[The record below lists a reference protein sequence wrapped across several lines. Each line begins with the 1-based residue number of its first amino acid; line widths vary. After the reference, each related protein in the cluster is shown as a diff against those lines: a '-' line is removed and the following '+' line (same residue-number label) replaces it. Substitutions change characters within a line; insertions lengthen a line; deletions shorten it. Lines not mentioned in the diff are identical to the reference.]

1 MRRKPTTHRP
11 PRQAVL
17 PASDRCCRPRFSS
30 REPGPCGEGPS
41 PPALCPEARRAL
53 APLLNPRPAT
63 VQTGPGAQHTGGRV
77 CTRAHTHAHADPQEG
92 HPAAASG
99 GGGPAGWPAHPGAF
113 RPLPARAAISSPG
126 PGGHATPPSL
136 QMAGARNRLSPRR
149 QGRAWP
155 GSECGRPDKGPS
167 FPYQQPG
174 TRVACLPTACAGGPW
189 LGRAARH
196 SGQCS
201 TWPRRAHGLRG
212 AMQGDTPRQTCGLQT
227 PPPQQGHTNTCA
239 SACTGHTHAPR
250 GTGAAAARPPRGH
263 ACPHSVRAG
272 RTGLSEDARPGFES
286 RPNPHELARTRP
298 ASELSAS
305 PGGAA
310 VRTARLPGLSGARSQ
325 RRSIRGARCMTG
337 VAARQDH

>member
-1 MRRKPTTHRP
+1 MRRKPTTHRL

-63 VQTGPGAQHTGGRV
+63 VQTGPGPQHTGGRV
-77 CTRAHTHAHADPQEG
+77 CTRAHTQTRRKATPQ
-92 HPAAASG
+92 PLLG
-99 GGGPAGWPAHPGAF
+99 GGAPAGWPAHPGAF

-196 SGQCS
+196 GGQCS

-212 AMQGDTPRQTCGLQT
+212 AMQGDTPRQTCGLET
-227 PPPQQGHTNTCA
+227 PPPRARQPPGRHADTPVLTRCA
-239 SACTGHTHAPR
+239 QDGRGFRKTPGPGSNPAPTLTSWRGRARPRSSAPHLAERPCARRAFRAFPGLDR
-250 GTGAAAARPPRGH
+250 RGAASGGRAA
-263 ACPHSVRAG
+263 
-272 RTGLSEDARPGFES
+272 
-286 RPNPHELARTRP
+286 
-298 ASELSAS
+298 
-305 PGGAA
+305 
-310 VRTARLPGLSGARSQ
+310 
-325 RRSIRGARCMTG
+325 
-337 VAARQDH
+337 

>member
-17 PASDRCCRPRFSS
+17 PASDRCCRPPFSS

-63 VQTGPGAQHTGGRV
+63 VQTGPGPQHTGGRV

-92 HPAAASG
+92 HPRATSG
-99 GGGPAGWPAHPGAF
+99 GGPPGRLAGPPRGLPAAPRPRRHFLSRAWRPRHSSQPANGRRPEPPVPEEAGPCLAGLRVRPAGQGAF
-113 RPLPARAAISSPG
+113 LPLPAAGHPGGLSAHCLRWWPWAGEGGPARRAVQHLAQACPRAAG
-126 PGGHATPPSL
+126 RDAGGHPPSDL
-136 QMAGARNRLSPRR
+136 
-149 QGRAWP
+149 WP
-155 GSECGRPDKGPS
+155 PNTTA
-167 FPYQQPG
+167 PG
-174 TRVACLPTACAGGPW
+174 T
-189 LGRAARH
+189 
-196 SGQCS
+196 
-201 TWPRRAHGLRG
+201 
-212 AMQGDTPRQTCGLQT
+212 
-227 PPPQQGHTNTCA
+227 
-239 SACTGHTHAPR
+239 
-250 GTGAAAARPPRGH
+250 AAARPPRGH

-337 VAARQDH
+337 VAARQGH